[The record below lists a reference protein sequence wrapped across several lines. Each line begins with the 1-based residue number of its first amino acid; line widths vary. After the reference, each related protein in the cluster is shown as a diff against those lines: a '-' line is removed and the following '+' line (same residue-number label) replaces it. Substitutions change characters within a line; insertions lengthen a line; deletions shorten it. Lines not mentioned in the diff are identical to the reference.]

1 MNPTGKLSK
10 HTARRVSKGT
20 LLSSVSVWLW
30 LWSQVVPTGSP
41 SEESAHKLRLPPSG
55 RKDTDMTPSF
65 KEFLL
70 AVLETDHSRRLA
82 ASEVVYRIPKESE
95 WLEITTKKISL

>member
-1 MNPTGKLSK
+1 
-10 HTARRVSKGT
+10 
-20 LLSSVSVWLW
+20 
-30 LWSQVVPTGSP
+30 
-41 SEESAHKLRLPPSG
+41 
-55 RKDTDMTPSF
+55 MTPSF